1 MGNETEVYCS
11 TCFALPGELCRTK
24 FLVYGRS
31 EVMPVV
37 CPTHRA
43 RLIDSRREALRYSF
57 ARQLL
62 AVALLTFRT
71 R

>member
-11 TCFALPGELCRTK
+11 TCFALPGEPCRTK

-37 CPTHRA
+37 CRTHQA
-43 RLIDSRREALRYSF
+43 RLLDSRREALRSSF

-62 AVALLTFRT
+62 AVALLTLRG